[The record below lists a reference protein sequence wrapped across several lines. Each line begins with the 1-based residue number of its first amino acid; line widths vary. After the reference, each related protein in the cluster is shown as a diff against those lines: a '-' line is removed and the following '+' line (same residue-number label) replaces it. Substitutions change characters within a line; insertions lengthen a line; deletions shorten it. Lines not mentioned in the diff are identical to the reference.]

1 MAVVNILR
9 NVNLFVDGRGYAGRV
24 AQVTL
29 PKLTVKTE
37 EHRAGGM
44 DAPVELDMGLE
55 KLEASWTMSSVDA
68 DLLRR
73 WGLAAGET
81 TPCVFRGALQ
91 SEDGGVTAAVATC
104 RGTVREVDYGDW
116 KPGEKAEL
124 KAMMAVRRYRLEL
137 GGETIHDIDVDNMV
151 RIVDG
156 TDQLAAQRQAL
167 GI

>member
-91 SEDGGVTAAVATC
+91 SEGGGVVAAAATC
-104 RGTVREVDYGDW
+104 RGLVKEIDYGDW

-124 KAMMAVRRYRLEL
+124 KATMAVRRYRLEL
-137 GGETIHDIDVDNMV
+137 DGETIHDIDVDNMV